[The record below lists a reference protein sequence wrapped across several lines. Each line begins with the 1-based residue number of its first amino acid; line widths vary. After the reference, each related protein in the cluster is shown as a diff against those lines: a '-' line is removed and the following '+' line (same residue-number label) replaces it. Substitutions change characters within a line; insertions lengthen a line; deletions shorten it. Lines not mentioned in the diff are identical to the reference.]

1 MDEWCVKYI
10 SKKKSSGKATRGGM
24 VERQRGRERGKESLA
39 LRGWDRGST
48 FGRRNLPA
56 ALLLSSCNCQKTHPS
71 LLSHLLPPPSTCC
84 PPRARQ
90 SSGGGRTGFQVWAWQ
105 MAVPGPPPSHLSLP
119 TRATAGGSPP
129 GLMLTHPSTSR
140 GPHTHA
146 YPTDLFSPLHFAFP
160 RFWGRGEEW
169 GGDGQGGTC
178 SLRGDNGVEGR
189 RGAWG
194 RAG

>member
-1 MDEWCVKYI
+1 MKYI
-10 SKKKSSGKATRGGM
+10 SKKAAKKKSSGKDPRGEM
-24 VERQRGRERGKESLA
+24 VERQRGREGGRESLA
-39 LRGWDRGST
+39 LRGWDRGSA
-48 FGRRNLPA
+48 FGRRKRPA
-56 ALLLSSCNCQKTHPS
+56 TLLSELQQLPDKPS
-71 LLSHLLPPPSTCC
+71 LLDGLLPPPSTCC
-84 PPRARQ
+84 PPRGRQ

-105 MAVPGPPPSHLSLP
+105 MAVPGPPPSHLPLP

-129 GLMLTHPSTSR
+129 GLMLTHPGTSR

-189 RGAWG
+189 RGPWG